1 MADQRSRLI
10 IKRHFQRSMILEILL
25 ITFLLINLIV
35 IVGYLLIDSI
45 SDIQQLKH
53 YLGFAVAGLEAVGF
67 VLVYRYNLKASHR
80 IAGPLF
86 VIERNLKLIQAGDL
100 SFTMRLRQGD
110 RFHEVKDQ
118 FNLTLSDLK
127 QRIAK
132 AQQLAAQLQASSG
145 NDQAVADE
153 LVQALAHFKVEPEVE
168 EDKTEKQGQH
178 P

>member
-45 SDIQQLKH
+45 NDIQQLKH
-53 YLGFAVAGLEAVGF
+53 YLGFTVAGLEAIGF
-67 VLVYRYNLKASHR
+67 AVVYRYNLKASHR

-86 VIERNLKLIQAGDL
+86 VIERNLKYIQAGDL
-100 SFTMRLRQGD
+100 SFAMRLRQGD

-118 FNLTLSDLK
+118 FNLTLTDLRE
-127 QRIAK
+127 RIAK
-132 AQQLAAQLQASSG
+132 AQQLAARVQANG
-145 NDQAVADE
+145 NDHAAADE
-153 LVQALAHFKVEPEVE
+153 LVQTLAHFKIESEPEKSE
-168 EDKTEKQGQH
+168 ADKTESQ